1 MVQVQSCVL
10 LLKITTLLVSYVDFL
25 TLAAIFAY
33 GRVERVFKI
42 FQRVYAAH
50 VAIVFQEVIRIVD

>member
-1 MVQVQSCVL
+1 M
-10 LLKITTLLVSYVDFL
+10 TLLVSYVDFL

-33 GRVERVFKI
+33 GRVERVFKT